1 MRTLRILKKACVFT
15 GMAVGAGFA
24 SGREITDFFLAFG
37 DDWEKGL
44 LFGGLLFFLAGTAAS
59 YIVRKNDTKEYTAYL
74 SAVMGKGSALFT
86 RWVSGLFFFV
96 MFYAMVSASGAA
108 AVLFFGMPYAAGTLI
123 FILVCAVI
131 LLRGMRAI
139 ETVSVILV
147 PFLMAGIM
155 LIASGAEGEALAVT
169 PKGGSVYISAV
180 IYVSYN
186 VIAAPCIIIDSER
199 SEGLREDLLTG
210 LLCGAAMTGMG
221 IAAGRGILSVPGA
234 TGSEF
239 PLAVVAGASG
249 KGPGLLYMGV
259 FLTAVLTTAVCNGL
273 AASDFARENMTADTK
288 KIMLF
293 MLISA
298 FPISFVSFT
307 AFVSKIYPLFGFAGI
322 LQLTGSVIYLLRK
335 TKT

>member
-1 MRTLRILKKACVFT
+1 MPLQAPLFGNSALLIENETHPVRGDSVKLCDLLAGVPLTGGEVNLDMEISSISYDSRTLCP
-15 GMAVGAGFA
+15 G
-24 SGREITDFFLAFG
+24 
-37 DDWEKGL
+37 
-44 LFGGLLFFLAGTAAS
+44 
-59 YIVRKNDTKEYTAYL
+59 
-74 SAVMGKGSALFT
+74 ALFVALPGEKT
-86 RWVSGLFFFV
+86 DGHRYIDDALEK
-96 MFYAMVSASGAA
+96 GAA

-199 SEGLREDLLTG
+199 SGGLWEDLLTG

-221 IAAGRGILSVPGA
+221 IVAGRGILSVPGA

-298 FPISFVSFT
+298 FPISFVRLVT
-307 AFVSKIYPLFGFAGI
+307 ARKAITESVPLW
-322 LQLTGSVIYLLRK
+322 K
-335 TKT
+335 